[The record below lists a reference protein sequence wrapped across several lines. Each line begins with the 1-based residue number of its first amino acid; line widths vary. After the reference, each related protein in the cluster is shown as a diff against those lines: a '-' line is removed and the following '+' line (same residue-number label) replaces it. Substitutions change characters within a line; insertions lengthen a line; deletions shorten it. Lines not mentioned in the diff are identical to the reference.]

1 MIEIRDI
8 KKEDLLYPFIE
19 NLLISA
25 FPIQERRDIVDQRE
39 LTNSSQIFYNNVVIL
54 NDKPIGLITYWD
66 MENFY
71 YIEHFAIDE
80 KNRNKGYGQ
89 EVLNIL
95 KKTLKA
101 PIVLEAEVPN
111 DEISQRRINFYQRQ
125 GFILHNIHYLQ
136 PPYRKGDLWLPLKLM
151 TYGKID
157 MNNQYEFIKN
167 KIYKYVYR
175 Q

>member
-1 MIEIRDI
+1 MIEIRNI
-8 KKEDLLYPFIE
+8 KSEDSLYPFIE
-19 NLLISA
+19 NLLVSS
-25 FPIQERRDIVDQRE
+25 FPIQERRDIEDQRQ
-39 LTNSSQIFYNNVVIL
+39 LTNNSPIFYSNVVIS
-54 NDKPIGLITYWD
+54 DSYPIGVITYWD
-66 MENFY
+66 MEYFY

-80 KNRNKGYGQ
+80 KHRNKGYGQ
-89 EVLNIL
+89 ETLSIL

-101 PIVLEAEVPN
+101 PIILEAEVPA

-125 GFILHNIHYLQ
+125 GFILHDVPYLQ
-136 PPYRKGDLWLPLKLM
+136 PPYRNEDAWLPLKLM

-157 MNNQYEFIKN
+157 MANQYETIKN

>member
-1 MIEIRDI
+1 MIEIKNIRS
-8 KKEDLLYPFIE
+8 EEPLYSFIE

-25 FPIQERRDIVDQRE
+25 FPIQERRDIEAQRQ
-39 LTNSSQIFYNNVVIL
+39 LTNDSSIFHNNVLIA
-54 NDKPIGLITYWD
+54 NGIPIGLITYWD
-66 MENFY
+66 MESFY

-101 PIVLEAEVPN
+101 PIVLEAEVPT

-125 GFILHNIHYLQ
+125 GFVLHDIPYLQ
-136 PPYRKGDLWLPLKLM
+136 PPYREGGSWFPLRLM
-151 TYGKID
+151 TYGNIN
-157 MNNQYEFIKN
+157 MNEQYNTIKR
-167 KIYKYVYR
+167 KIYHHVYG

>member
-1 MIEIRDI
+1 MIEIKNIRS
-8 KKEDLLYPFIE
+8 EEPLYSFIE

-25 FPIQERRDIVDQRE
+25 FPIQERRDIEAQRQ
-39 LTNSSQIFYNNVVIL
+39 LTNDSSIFHNNVLIA
-54 NDKPIGLITYWD
+54 NGIPIGLITYWD
-66 MENFY
+66 MEIFY